1 MPRIAAA
8 SLEEHVRLQTER
20 ITAAARRCFEANGF
34 HATDMGD
41 IAAAVGLARNSLYR
55 YFGSKDELL
64 LACIKDDMQPHLQ
77 RLETLGSEF
86 PDPLARIVAWLNLQ
100 FDIATGPEHATMELM
115 NEVREAKRSLRK
127 DIEELHAAPARLLE
141 SALRERNDDKQAN
154 LTLAAII
161 SGVVMAATSHALRV
175 SVAEREGVRAAMIEA
190 VTGILTQD
198 LTQDSDQRAEQ

>member
-1 MPRIAAA
+1 
-8 SLEEHVRLQTER
+8 
-20 ITAAARRCFEANGF
+20 
-34 HATDMGD
+34 MGD
-41 IAAAVGLARNSLYR
+41 IAGAVGLARNSLYR

-64 LACIKDDMQPHLQ
+64 LACIKEDMQPHLQ
-77 RLETLGSEF
+77 RLETFGAEF

-141 SALRERNDDKQAN
+141 GALRERNDDKQAN

-175 SVAEREGVRAAMIEA
+175 SAPERAGVRAAMINA
-190 VTGILTQD
+190 VTGILNHD
-198 LTQDSDQRAEQ
+198 IEPAN

>member
-20 ITAAARRCFEANGF
+20 ITVAARRCFAANGF

-41 IAAAVGLARNSLYR
+41 IAATVGLARNSLYR

-64 LACIKDDMQPHLQ
+64 LACIKEDMQPHLQ
-77 RLETLGSEF
+77 RLETFGAEF

-141 SALRERNDDKQAN
+141 GALRERNDDKQAN

-175 SVAEREGVRAAMIEA
+175 GAPEREGVRAAMIDA
-190 VTGILTQD
+190 VTGI